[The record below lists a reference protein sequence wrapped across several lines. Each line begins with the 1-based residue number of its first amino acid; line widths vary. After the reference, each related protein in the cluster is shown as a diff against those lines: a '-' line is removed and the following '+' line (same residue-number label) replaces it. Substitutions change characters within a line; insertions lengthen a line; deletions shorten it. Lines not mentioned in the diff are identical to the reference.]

1 MIGGEDVPLLGR
13 ELVRWELVRW
23 ELIGRKVSLE
33 RLLRIGPGWKILLL
47 LNPLSHA
54 LHHIGRE
61 LAHLIHV
68 GFLLHALCL
77 SRNRVKGAL
86 LRREVR
92 NALIGGGSETSG
104 DGIVLSGAAFRA
116 EHTVCWNLF
125 AACAAVHG
133 ATPFYGLVRLLFL
146 KDCVKMPSIP

>member
-1 MIGGEDVPLLGR
+1 MLGR
-13 ELVRWELVRW
+13 ELVGW
-23 ELIGRKVSLE
+23 ELIGREASVE
-33 RLLRIGPGWKILLL
+33 RLLGIGPGRKILLL

-77 SRNRVKGAL
+77 SRNRVEGAL
-86 LRREVR
+86 LRREVW

-104 DGIVLSGAAFRA
+104 DGIILSGAAFRA

-125 AACAAVHG
+125 AASAAVHG

>member
-1 MIGGEDVPLLGR
+1 MLGGVLVGR
-13 ELVRWELVRW
+13 
-23 ELIGRKVSLE
+23 ELIGREATLE
-33 RLLRIGPGWKILLL
+33 RLLRVGSGRKILLL

-61 LAHLIHV
+61 LAHLVYV

-77 SRNRVKGAL
+77 SRYRVEGAL
-86 LRREVR
+86 RRREVR
-92 NALIGGGSETSG
+92 NALIGSGSETSG

-116 EHTVCWNLF
+116 EHAVCWNLF

-133 ATPFYGLVRLLFL
+133 AIPFYGLVGLLFL
-146 KDCVKMPSIP
+146 KDCVKMPSI